1 MSIGKPLKSPVPT
14 NPEAHSSSMTTL
26 ALAQKQIIEL
36 GLEAITADLETIL
49 ERATALTS
57 SALRVEHGHLLEI
70 KQGALSIN
78 RQPSPDQLPEPV
90 LSLLG
95 QVLKHNQPSQVDW
108 TPDLRQTLSDNL
120 RAYGVQSS
128 LGVPVRLPD
137 RAIGWWCVH
146 SVKPRTFTPEEIAF
160 AQTIATIIA
169 SALERHKIS
178 ELLRER
184 ELQLESILNSL
195 QDVVWASDA
204 SGAHTLFMSAAAE
217 HLYGRPVEDFYAD
230 SDLWLNIVHPDDRE
244 RVRVIN
250 NQLAILG
257 SFDLEYRILRPN
269 GEVRWLHDRAQAIRN
284 PQGLL
289 IRIDGIAS
297 DITERKRA
305 ALEVERRKRQYRT
318 LVSNLPDEL
327 VMLFDEHLQI
337 NLAGGTLLARL
348 DLASDEV
355 EDRAFAQVQSPLF
368 QKLIPLAARALE
380 GEAQFEEMAQRELH
394 LSVQVIPIFNGDGES
409 QGGMVLAKDISHERR
424 SRQLESRHQREIIE
438 IFESI
443 TDAFITV
450 DFGGRITRVN
460 ARAADLIGQNRE
472 RILGE
477 QLSSLCP
484 PLLPPDWTAGRAMQP
499 TSFEGRLPDSER
511 WFSARIYPSESG
523 FGLYVIDITERRRNE
538 QAITQLNAQLEQNL
552 KRLNALHE
560 IDRALGASHD
570 LQLTLGIIVE
580 RALQHLQADTVTI
593 LRYNPA
599 MARLEHAASQGF
611 LHLKVR
617 SNTVPMGAWL
627 AGRVALQQTPLSI
640 VQMRETLEGT
650 DTHQLLD
657 VEGFV
662 SYNAVP
668 LLSKGKLL
676 GVLEVFH
683 RHAFEPDQEWL
694 DFLHTLGIQAGI
706 AVENAQLV
714 HELQLTN
721 TQLTLA
727 VDQIIE
733 ASARAMDF
741 HEGRPDGHAQRAMEL
756 TVRVARAFGLNDLE
770 VSQVRRGALLHDVG
784 MLGVPDQVRFKADS
798 LEPSDWAIVEN
809 HPNFAYELLR
819 GVRFLRPA
827 LQIPCSHHERW
838 DALGYPKG
846 LQGESIPLEARIF
859 AVVDAFEAMRC
870 DRTDRRALSLEST
883 VQEIRNGAGSKYD
896 PQVVA
901 VFLDILEQECAP

>member
-1 MSIGKPLKSPVPT
+1 MSVGKPLESSATFMPEVHASAMT
-14 NPEAHSSSMTTL
+14 NL
-26 ALAQKQIIEL
+26 AMGQKQIIEL

-49 ERATALTS
+49 ERAMTLTREE
-57 SALRVEHGHLLEI
+57 LQVEHCHLLEI
-70 KQGALSIN
+70 NQGALLIN
-78 RQPSPDQLPEPV
+78 RQPSGEALPESI
-90 LSLLG
+90 LMELER
-95 QVLKHNQPSQVDW
+95 VLKRNQPSQIDW
-108 TPDLRQTLSDNL
+108 TPDLHQALSENL
-120 RAYGVQSS
+120 RLYGLHSS
-128 LGVPVRLPD
+128 LGVPVRLPG
-137 RAIGWWCVH
+137 RAIGWWCLH
-146 SVKPRTFTPEEIAF
+146 SLTPRVFTPHEIAF
-160 AQTIATIIA
+160 AQNIATIIA

-178 ELLRER
+178 DLLREH

-204 SGAHTLFMSAAAE
+204 SGAHTLFMSAAANQI
-217 HLYGRPVEDFYAD
+217 YGRPVEDFYAD

-244 RVRVIN
+244 RIRVIN

-327 VMLFDEHLQI
+327 VLLFDEHLKI
-337 NLAGGTLLARL
+337 NLAGGTLLERL

-355 EDRAFAQVQSPLF
+355 EDQTFAQVQSPLF
-368 QKLIPLAARALE
+368 QRLIPLAARALE
-380 GEAQFEEMAQRELH
+380 GEAQFEETAQRDLH
-394 LSVQVIPIFNGDGES
+394 LNVQVIPIFNGEGEP
-409 QGGMVLAKDISHERR
+409 QGGMVLAKDVSHERR
-424 SRQLESRHQREIIE
+424 ARQLESRHQREVIE

-460 ARAADLIGQNRE
+460 AKAADLIGQSRE
-472 RILGE
+472 RMLGE
-477 QLSSLCP
+477 QLASLCP
-484 PLLPPDWTAGRAMQP
+484 PLLPPDWTAGRVMPA

-511 WFSARIYPSESG
+511 WFSARVYPSESG
-523 FGLYVIDITERRRNE
+523 FGLYVIDISERRRSE

-552 KRLNALHE
+552 KRLNVLHE

-580 RALQHLQADTVTI
+580 RALQHLRADTVTI

-599 MARLEHAASQGF
+599 LARLEHAASQGF

-617 SNTVPMGAWL
+617 SNTVAMGAWL

-657 VEGFV
+657 IEGFV

-683 RHAFEPDQEWL
+683 RHEFEPDQEWL
-694 DFLHTLGIQAGI
+694 DFLNTLGIQAGI
-706 AVENAQLV
+706 AVDNAQLV

-756 TVRVARAFGLNDLE
+756 TVRVARAFGLNDHE

-784 MLGVPDQVRFKADS
+784 MLGVPDQVRFKTDS

-819 GVRFLRPA
+819 GVRYLRPA

-846 LQGESIPLEARIF
+846 LGGESIPLEARIF

-870 DRTDRRALSLEST
+870 DRTDRRALSLESAI
-883 VQEIRNGAGSKYD
+883 QEIRSGAGSKYD

-901 VFLDILEQECAP
+901 VFLDILEQEHAP

>member
-1 MSIGKPLKSPVPT
+1 
-14 NPEAHSSSMTTL
+14 MTSL
-26 ALAQKQIIEL
+26 AMGQEQIIEL
-36 GLEAITADLETIL
+36 GLEAITANLETIL
-49 ERATALTS
+49 ERGATLTRS
-57 SALRVEHGHLLEI
+57 ELGVELSHLLEL
-70 KQGALSIN
+70 KRGAVLIN
-78 RQPSPDQLPEPV
+78 CQPNSDLLPEPV
-90 LSLLG
+90 HTAFHQTLQ
-95 QVLKHNQPSQVDW
+95 QVLQHNRPSQIDW
-108 TPDLRQTLSDNL
+108 TSDLRQTLGENL
-120 RAYGVQSS
+120 RVFGVGVQSS
-128 LGVPVRLPD
+128 LAVPVRMPGQ
-137 RAIGWWCVH
+137 AAGWWCVH
-146 SVKPRTFTPEEIAF
+146 SLTPRVFTAHEITF

-204 SGAHTLFMSAAAE
+204 SGTHTLFMSAAAN
-217 HLYGRPVEDFYAD
+217 HIYGRPVEDFYAD

-257 SFDLEYRILRPN
+257 SFDIEYRILRPN
-269 GEVRWLHDRAQAIRN
+269 AEVRWLHDRAQVIRN
-284 PQGLL
+284 AQGVP

-297 DITERKRA
+297 DITERKRS
-305 ALEVERRKRQYRT
+305 ALEAERRKRQYRT

-327 VMLFDEHLQI
+327 VLLFDEHLRI
-337 NLAGGTLLARL
+337 NLAGGTLLERL

-355 EDRAFAQVQSPLF
+355 EDRTFAQVQSPLF

-380 GEAQFEEMAQRELH
+380 GEAQFEETVQRDLH
-394 LSVQVIPIFNGDGES
+394 LNVQVIPILNAEGES

-424 SRQLESRHQREIIE
+424 ARQIESRHQRELIE

-460 ARAADLIGQNRE
+460 AKAADLIGLSRE
-472 RILGE
+472 SMLGE

-484 PLLPPDWTAGRAMQP
+484 LLLPPEWTAGRAMRP

-511 WFSARIYPSESG
+511 WFSARVYPSESG
-523 FGLYVIDITERRRNE
+523 FGLYVIDISERRRSD
-538 QAITQLNAQLEQNL
+538 QAISGLNAQLEQNL
-552 KRLNALHE
+552 KRLNVLHE

-580 RALQHLQADTVTI
+580 RALQHLQADAVTI

-599 MARLEHAASQGF
+599 LARLEHAASQGF
-611 LHLKVR
+611 IQLKAR
-617 SNTVPMGAWL
+617 SSTVGMGAWL
-627 AGRVALQQTPLSI
+627 AGRVALQQAPLSL

-650 DTHQLLD
+650 DTHPLLN

-694 DFLHTLGIQAGI
+694 DFLHTLGVQAGI
-706 AVENAQLV
+706 AVDNAQLV

-733 ASARAMDF
+733 ASARATDF

-770 VSQVRRGALLHDVG
+770 ISQVRRGALLHDVG
-784 MLGVPDQVRFKADS
+784 MLGVPDQVRFKSDS

-846 LQGESIPLEARIF
+846 LGGESIPLEARIF

-870 DRTDRRALSLEST
+870 DRTDRRALNLESAM
-883 VQEIRNGAGSKYD
+883 QEIRNGAGSKYD

-901 VFLDILEQECAP
+901 VFLDILEQEHAP

>member
-1 MSIGKPLKSPVPT
+1 
-14 NPEAHSSSMTTL
+14 MTAL
-26 ALAQKQIIEL
+26 ALGQEQVIEL
-36 GLEAITADLETIL
+36 GLEVITADLETTL
-49 ERATALTS
+49 GLATAVTCQ
-57 SALRVEHGHLLEI
+57 ALNIAHCNLIEINQGTLL
-70 KQGALSIN
+70 IN
-78 RQPSPDQLPEPV
+78 RQPSSDPLPEAV
-90 LSLLG
+90 LSVLER
-95 QVLKHNQPSQVDW
+95 VLKHNQPSQIDW
-108 TPDLRQTLSDNL
+108 TPELRDALSNNL
-120 RAYGVQSS
+120 QAYGVRSS
-128 LGVPVRLPD
+128 LGVPVRLPGG
-137 RAIGWWCVH
+137 AIGWWCVY
-146 SVKPRTFTPEEIAF
+146 SLAPRAFTPQEIVF

-204 SGAHTLFMSAAAE
+204 SGMYTLFMSSAAN
-217 HLYGRPVEDFYAD
+217 HVYGRPVEDFYAD
-230 SDLWLNIVHPDDRE
+230 SDLWLHIVHPDDRE

-269 GEVRWLHDRAQAIRN
+269 GEVRWLHDRAQVIRN
-284 PQGLL
+284 AQSVP
-289 IRIDGIAS
+289 IRIDGIAT

-305 ALEVERRKRQYRT
+305 ALEAERRKRQYRT

-327 VMLFDEHLQI
+327 VLLFDEHLKI
-337 NLAGGTLLARL
+337 NLAGGTLLERL

-355 EDRAFAQVQSPLF
+355 EDWAFAQVQSPLF

-380 GEAQFEEMAQRELH
+380 GEAQFEKMAQRELY
-394 LSVQVIPIFNGDGES
+394 LSVQVIPILNIDGES

-424 SRQLESRHQREIIE
+424 SRQLESRHEREIIE

-450 DFGGRITRVN
+450 DIAGRITRVN
-460 ARAADLIGQNRE
+460 AKAADLIGQSRE
-472 RILGE
+472 QILGE
-477 QLSSLCP
+477 QLSSICP
-484 PLLPPDWTAGRAMQP
+484 TLLPPDWASGRVLPA
-499 TSFEGRLPDSER
+499 TSFEGQLSHSER
-511 WFSARIYPSESG
+511 WFSARVYPSENG
-523 FGLYVIDITERRRNE
+523 FGLYVIDITERRRSE

-560 IDRALGASHD
+560 IDRALGASND

-599 MARLEHAASQGF
+599 MARLEHAASQG
-611 LHLKVR
+611 LHHKAR
-617 SNTVPMGAWL
+617 SNTVAMGAWL
-627 AGRVALQQTPLSI
+627 AGRVALQQKPLSI
-640 VQMRETLEGT
+640 VQMRDTLEGT
-650 DTHQLLD
+650 DTHELLD

-706 AVENAQLV
+706 AVENARLV

-733 ASARAMDF
+733 ANARAMDF
-741 HEGRPDGHAQRAMEL
+741 YEGRPDGHAQRAMEL
-756 TVRVARAFGLNDLE
+756 TVQVARVFGLNDLE
-770 VSQVRRGALLHDVG
+770 IAQVRRGALLHDVG
-784 MLGVPDQVRFKADS
+784 MLGVPDQVRFKADP
-798 LEPSDWAIVEN
+798 LEAPDWAIVEN
-809 HPNFAYELLR
+809 HPNFAYELMR

-859 AVVDAFEAMRC
+859 AVVDAFESMRC
-870 DRTDRRALSLEST
+870 DRSDRRALSLEAA

-901 VFLDILEQECAP
+901 VFLDILEQECSP